1 MAKVDQFL
9 DQLVNYEKE
18 NIHAS
23 ILQALEPFLEDPE
36 FEPEFVR
43 TKSGAAAGLCSWV
56 INVVRFYEV
65 YCDVEPK
72 RRALQDANNQLTDAR
87 ERLAKIITR
96 VAELEETLR
105 KLTEQYKEAVDE
117 KVRCQEAADT
127 TSRTISLANRLVG
140 GLGSENVRWGKS
152 VGELKDQA
160 SMLPGDVLLVA
171 SFIAYLGCFTKQY
184 RTELLEKKWLPF
196 LKQLNQR
203 MKQIPM
209 SPGFLPPGKG
219 EVVEQK
225 EVLSL
230 LVDDATIAGW
240 NNEGLPSDAMS
251 TENATILT
259 QSIKWPLMIDP
270 QLQGIKWIKNRYGKD
285 LHIIRLGQKNFMDIV
300 ERCFYSSLP
309 PENISGV

>member
-1 MAKVDQFL
+1 MMAKVDQFL
-9 DQLVNYEKE
+9 DFLVNYDKE
-18 NIHAS
+18 NIPS
-23 ILQALEPFLEDPE
+23 VVLQALEPYLADPE

-56 INVVRFYEV
+56 INVVKFYEV

-72 RRALQDANNQLTDAR
+72 RRALQDANQQLTDAQN
-87 ERLAKIITR
+87 RLAGIIAR
-96 VAELEETLR
+96 VAELEETL
-105 KLTEQYKEAVDE
+105 KDLTEQYKEAVAE
-117 KVRCQEAADT
+117 KCRCQEAADT

-152 VGELKDQA
+152 VGDLKNQA

-184 RTELLEKKWLPF
+184 RTELLEKKWMPF
-196 LKQLNQR
+196 LKQLNAR
-203 MKQIPM
+203 MVPIPM
-209 SPGFLPPGKG
+209 SQGFLGSD
-219 EVVEQK
+219 
-225 EVLSL
+225 VLSL
-230 LVDDATIAGW
+230 LTDDATIAGW

-270 QLQGIKWIKNRYGKD
+270 QLQVKVCLDIHICFQQYDNRANTVPTKWPFMID
-285 LHIIRLGQKNFMDIV
+285 L
-300 ERCFYSSLP
+300 Y
-309 PENISGV
+309 